1 LLKDS
6 FANCFVPFLS
16 EHFDRIIKVDLH
28 YSKENVHDIMEQ
40 YGEITDVLVMYNIE
54 KFMQDT
60 NLHAL
65 DGEAETME
73 EFDLL

>member
-1 LLKDS
+1 
-6 FANCFVPFLS
+6 
-16 EHFDRIIKVDLH
+16 
-28 YSKENVHDIMEQ
+28 
-40 YGEITDVLVMYNIE
+40 MYNIE